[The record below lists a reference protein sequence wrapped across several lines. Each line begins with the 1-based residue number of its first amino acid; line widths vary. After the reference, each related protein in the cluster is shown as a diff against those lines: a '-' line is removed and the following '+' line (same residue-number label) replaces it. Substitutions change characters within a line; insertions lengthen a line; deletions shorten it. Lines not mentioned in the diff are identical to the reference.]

1 MNKRIT
7 LILTV
12 LVLMYGMAGTSEA
25 ALYVRGTDTLGNKLI
40 YNDDQDITWY
50 DYSSA
55 QAAWASQVAWAEALS
70 VTFNA
75 TVYDDWRLPTAGT
88 TPASGYNQSGPDNE
102 MEHLYYD
109 EGGGGIPAEFS
120 NINAYY
126 YWSGTEYAPNPAAAW
141 TFNFTDGSQGAYL
154 KGSDFYALAVRP
166 GDVSG
171 SAVPELPTGAMQ
183 LMVMLLGAGYIRIRK
198 AGFSRY
204 HKNV

>member
-25 ALYVRGTDTLGNKLI
+25 ALYVRGTDTMGNKLI

-55 QAAWASQVAWAEALS
+55 QAAWESQLAWAEALI
-70 VTFNA
+70 VTFNETA
-75 TVYDDWRLPTAGT
+75 YDDWRLPTAGD
-88 TPASGYNQSGPDNE
+88 TPVVGYNQSGPDNE

-109 EGGGGIPAEFS
+109 EGGGAIPAEFS
-120 NINAYY
+120 NINTAH
-126 YWSGTEYAPNPAAAW
+126 YWSGTEYAPDPAGAW
-141 TFNFTDGSQGAYL
+141 EFYFANGYQDANYRYF
-154 KGSDFYALAVRP
+154 DFYALAVRP

-183 LMVMLLGAGYIRIRK
+183 LMVMMMGAGYIRIRK
-198 AGFSRY
+198 AGYIR
-204 HKNV
+204 